1 MNIVLL
7 HKNLRISDNSALYH
21 GCNADK
27 SLIIYAY
34 DKDYWSNNGKSERQF
49 QFCLDSLGEKARETI
64 WSVRK
69 GSDFKKIAKDVYLKH
84 GSRLRRA

>member
-1 MNIVLL
+1 MRLRTATFKNNFGKIALRKGPACSSEYTLKIVDL
-7 HKNLRISDNSALYH
+7 KASA
-21 GCNADK
+21 K
-27 SLIIYAY
+27 
-34 DKDYWSNNGKSERQF
+34 
-49 QFCLDSLGEKARETI
+49 KARETI

>member
-1 MNIVLL
+1 MKILFILLIFIFPNIASA
-7 HKNLRISDNSALYH
+7 KNLNFTKIVDLKASA
-21 GCNADK
+21 K
-27 SLIIYAY
+27 
-34 DKDYWSNNGKSERQF
+34 
-49 QFCLDSLGEKARETI
+49 KAREII